1 MSIFVERIIDA
12 PADRLWALTQTPE
25 FHQRWDLR
33 FTRIHYLPGAAG
45 PQTFEYETRVA
56 PGVVIRGTGQTTSE
70 FRSSAGERSS
80 ALVFASSDP
89 RSLIRKGSGYW
100 QYTPMH
106 AEQTRFATSYDYAPR
121 WGVAGRIVD
130 AVIFRPMMA
139 WATAWSF
146 DRLARWATR
155 DVSPE
160 TSRGISIAYTVAR
173 MSLVVLWLYHGIVPK
188 LLGPHPG
195 EVALAMHAGISAA
208 HVHAFLIA
216 IGIGEVLIAALLA
229 LLWHRRWPAMVSGL
243 LMILALLV
251 VLITS
256 PAAAFGPFNVVT
268 TNIMVGA
275 LSAVVYVLQPDV
287 VRAGSCRWRA
297 YRRNPLTR
305 IFTFEA

>member
-25 FHQRWDLR
+25 FHERWDLR
-33 FTRIHYLPGAAG
+33 FTHIRYLPKDAG
-45 PQTFEYETRVA
+45 PQVFEYETHVA
-56 PGVVIRGTGQTTSE
+56 PGIIIRGTGQTTSE
-70 FRSSAGERSS
+70 NRSAAGERSS

-106 AEQTRFATSYDYAPR
+106 AQQTRFATSYDYAPR
-121 WGVAGRIVD
+121 WGIAGRLFD
-130 AVIFRPMMA
+130 FLIFRPMMA

-146 DRLARWATR
+146 DRLARWATH

-160 TSRGISIAYTVAR
+160 TSRRVSITYAVAR
-173 MSLVVLWLYHGIVPK
+173 TSLVVLWLYHGIVPK
-188 LLGPHPG
+188 LLGPHPD
-195 EVALAMHAGISAA
+195 EIALALSAGISAA
-208 HVHAFLIA
+208 HVHSFLIA
-216 IGIGEVLIAALLA
+216 MGIVEVLFAAMLA
-229 LLWHRRWPAMVSGL
+229 VLWHRRWPAMVSGL
-243 LMILALLV
+243 LMIVALLV

-256 PAAAFGPFNVVT
+256 PAAAAGPFNVVT
-268 TNIMVGA
+268 TNLLVGA
-275 LSAVVYVLQPDV
+275 LSAVVFILQPDV

-305 IFTFEA
+305 IFTFES